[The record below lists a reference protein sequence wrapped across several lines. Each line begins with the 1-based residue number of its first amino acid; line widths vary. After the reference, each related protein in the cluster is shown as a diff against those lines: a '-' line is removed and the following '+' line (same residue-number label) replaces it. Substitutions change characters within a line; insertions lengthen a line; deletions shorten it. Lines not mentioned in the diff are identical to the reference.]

1 LAAARLD
8 GSGIGMER
16 RPTSARKLQISIQKH
31 TKPLQFLDL
40 SPIGH
45 EHLLLRDAQI
55 KSLATARA

>member
-1 LAAARLD
+1 LAAARL
-8 GSGIGMER
+8 GSVWNG
-16 RPTSARKLQISIQKH
+16 ARKLQISIQKH

>member
-1 LAAARLD
+1 
-8 GSGIGMER
+8 MER
-16 RPTSARKLQISIQKH
+16 RPTSAKKLHISIQKH